1 MVYNNTNTTSNN
13 STNEQDSKID
23 IEEQKQIEDAA
34 EQLLSIILKLVLGKL
49 DSHKIVSGTI
59 MSYNETSRRAVVKP
73 VGESSNWTNIPNQ
86 SVYRILKPGNCVK
99 MFCQD
104 GNPSNAW
111 IFSAFENSQKMETF
125 GDEFVRISYSM
136 LRQIETLKNETA
148 SLRRRITA
156 LENAASST
164 TT

>member
-1 MVYNNTNTTSNN
+1 MAYNNTNTTSNN
-13 STNEQDSKID
+13 STNEQDPKVD

-86 SVYRILKPGNCVK
+86 SVYRVLKPGNCVK

-111 IFSAFENSQKMETF
+111 IFSAFENNQKMETF
-125 GDEFVRISYSM
+125 GDELLKNYNTL

-148 SLRRRITA
+148 SLRRRVTQ

-164 TT
+164 TK